1 MAEGSFIV
9 GSSEVAG
16 GLATAG
22 SAVRS
27 ARRGLLPLA
36 GRALLLASVP
46 LSVVWIPVASVPG
59 LGNVAASDL
68 VLLGLWAAAALE
80 LTLRGAR
87 DVEGEP
93 FVLLALAGAL
103 GLLAGLGAEVAGH
116 EGTFVLETLLLMKRF
131 GFAAILPLAAAL
143 FRSRGV
149 ARATR
154 VLTVLCMAAMV
165 LFTLRPEL
173 QAYLPR
179 PSTWD
184 PTAMDDRPTGLLT
197 NANDL
202 AYASVALAVLHAAFL
217 PRGARLL
224 ERAALAGTLAG
235 AAICVVSSG
244 SRSGL
249 IGSAGALAFLTLA
262 SGVRWRSKVV
272 LLAISGVVIAV
283 GLSSSPIFHERIE
296 RFYRQRLGDEN
307 VSSRLE
313 AQWIAVQASVDHP
326 LGVGYQNFLGATANL
341 RRSYAFT
348 TSDSVY
354 VDTLLG
360 AGVLGLLTLAALLAV
375 TWGQASRRGGDGRRI
390 RQAGLV
396 AFLLFGTAAVV
407 PISVFL
413 APLFFWIPAAGAL
426 AREER

>member
-1 MAEGSFIV
+1 MT
-9 GSSEVAG
+9 EVSG
-16 GLATAG
+16 GVVTMGGEQGERA
-22 SAVRS
+22 S
-27 ARRGLLPLA
+27 ARALARQGLVPA
-36 GRALLLASVP
+36 VGRALLLASVP
-46 LSVVWIPVASVPG
+46 LAVVWIPVASLPG
-59 LGNVAASDL
+59 LGNVAAADV
-68 VLLGLWAAAALE
+68 VLLGLWAAVALE
-80 LTLRGAR
+80 LALRGAR
-87 DVEGEP
+87 EVEAEP
-93 FVLLALAGAL
+93 FVVLACASAV
-103 GLLAGLGAEVAGH
+103 GLLAGLGAEIAGH
-116 EGTFVLETLLLMKRF
+116 EGTFVLEALLLMKRF

-173 QAYLPR
+173 QAHLPR
-179 PSTWD
+179 PTTFD

-197 NANDL
+197 NPNDL

-217 PRGARLL
+217 PRRAPLL
-224 ERAALAGTLAG
+224 ERAVLAATLAG

-262 SGVRWRSKVV
+262 SGFRRRSKVI
-272 LLAISGVVIAV
+272 LLAVSGVVIAA
-283 GLSSSPIFHERIE
+283 GLSSSPLFHERIE

-313 AQWIAVQASVDHP
+313 AQWIAVQASAGHP
-326 LGVGYQNFLGATANL
+326 LGVGYQNFLSATWNL
-341 RRSYAFT
+341 RKSYAFT

-360 AGVLGLLTLAALLAV
+360 AGVPGLMALLALLAA
-375 TWGQASRRGGDGRRI
+375 TWRHASRRRDDARRI

-413 APLFFWIPAAGAL
+413 APLFFWIPAAAAL
-426 AREER
+426 ARARS

>member
-1 MAEGSFIV
+1 MT
-9 GSSEVAG
+9 EVSG
-16 GLATAG
+16 GVVTMGGEQGERA
-22 SAVRS
+22 S
-27 ARRGLLPLA
+27 ARALARQGLVPA
-36 GRALLLASVP
+36 VGRALLLASVP
-46 LSVVWIPVASVPG
+46 LAVVWIPVASLPG
-59 LGNVAASDL
+59 LGNVAAADV
-68 VLLGLWAAAALE
+68 VLLGLWAAALLE
-80 LTLRGAR
+80 LALRGAR
-87 DVEGEP
+87 EVEPEP
-93 FVLLALAGAL
+93 FVVLACASAV
-103 GLLAGLGAEVAGH
+103 GLLAGLGAEIAGH
-116 EGTFVLETLLLMKRF
+116 EGTFVLEALLLMKRF

-173 QAYLPR
+173 QAHLPR
-179 PSTWD
+179 PTTFD

-197 NANDL
+197 NPNDL

-217 PRGARLL
+217 PRRAPLL
-224 ERAALAGTLAG
+224 ERAVLAATLAG

-262 SGVRWRSKVV
+262 SGFRRRSKVI
-272 LLAISGVVIAV
+272 LLAVSGVVIAA
-283 GLSSSPIFHERIE
+283 GLSSSPLFHERIE

-313 AQWIAVQASVDHP
+313 AQWIAVQASAGHP
-326 LGVGYQNFLGATANL
+326 LGVGYQNFLSATSNL
-341 RRSYAFT
+341 RKSYAFT

-360 AGVLGLLTLAALLAV
+360 AGIPGLLALLALLAA
-375 TWGQASRRGGDGRRI
+375 TWRHASRRHDEARRI

-413 APLFFWIPAAGAL
+413 APLFFWIPAAAAL
-426 AREER
+426 ARARS

>member
-1 MAEGSFIV
+1 MTEASGGVAAV
-9 GSSEVAG
+9 GWEQDERA
-16 GLATAG
+16 
-22 SAVRS
+22 SARAP
-27 ARRGLLPLA
+27 ARRGLVPAA

-46 LSVVWIPVASVPG
+46 LAVVWIPVASLPG
-59 LGNVAASDL
+59 LGNVAAADV
-68 VLLGLWAAAALE
+68 VLLGLWAATALE
-80 LTLRGAR
+80 LALRGAR
-87 DVEGEP
+87 EVEAEP
-93 FVLLALAGAL
+93 FVVLACASAV
-103 GLLAGLGAEVAGH
+103 GLLAGLGAEIAGH
-116 EGTFVLETLLLMKRF
+116 EGTFVLEALLLMKRF

-154 VLTVLCMAAMV
+154 VVTVLCMAAMV

-173 QAYLPR
+173 QAHLPR
-179 PSTWD
+179 PTTFD

-197 NANDL
+197 NPNDL

-217 PRGARLL
+217 PRRAPLL
-224 ERAALAGTLAG
+224 ERAVLAATLAG

-262 SGVRWRSKVV
+262 SGFRRRSKVI
-272 LLAISGVVIAV
+272 LLAVSGVVIAA
-283 GLSSSPIFHERIE
+283 GLSSSPLFHERIE

-313 AQWIAVQASVDHP
+313 AQWIAVQASAGHP
-326 LGVGYQNFLGATANL
+326 LGVGYQNFLSATSNL
-341 RRSYAFT
+341 RKSYAFT

-360 AGVLGLLTLAALLAV
+360 AGIPGLLALLALLAA
-375 TWGQASRRGGDGRRI
+375 TWRHASRRHDEARRI

-413 APLFFWIPAAGAL
+413 APLFFWIPAAAAL
-426 AREER
+426 ARARS

>member
-1 MAEGSFIV
+1 MT
-9 GSSEVAG
+9 EVSG
-16 GLATAG
+16 GVVTMGGEQGERA
-22 SAVRS
+22 S
-27 ARRGLLPLA
+27 ARALARQGLVPA
-36 GRALLLASVP
+36 VGRALLLASVP
-46 LSVVWIPVASVPG
+46 LAVVWIPVASLPG
-59 LGNVAASDL
+59 LGNVAAADV
-68 VLLGLWAAAALE
+68 VLLGLWAAVALE
-80 LTLRGAR
+80 LALRGAR
-87 DVEGEP
+87 EVEAEP
-93 FVLLALAGAL
+93 FVVLACASAV
-103 GLLAGLGAEVAGH
+103 GLLAGLGAEIAGH
-116 EGTFVLETLLLMKRF
+116 EGTFVLEALLLMKRF

-173 QAYLPR
+173 QAHLPR
-179 PSTWD
+179 PTTFD

-197 NANDL
+197 NPNDL

-217 PRGARLL
+217 PRRAPLL
-224 ERAALAGTLAG
+224 ERAVLAATLAG

-262 SGVRWRSKVV
+262 SGFRRRSKVI
-272 LLAISGVVIAV
+272 LLAVSGVVIAA
-283 GLSSSPIFHERIE
+283 GLSSSPLFHERIE

-313 AQWIAVQASVDHP
+313 AQWIAVQASAGHP
-326 LGVGYQNFLGATANL
+326 LGVGYQNFLSATANL
-341 RRSYAFT
+341 RKSYAFT

-360 AGVLGLLTLAALLAV
+360 AGIPGLVALLALLAA
-375 TWGQASRRGGDGRRI
+375 TWRHASRRPDDARRI

-413 APLFFWIPAAGAL
+413 APLFFWIPAAAAL
-426 AREER
+426 ARARS

>member
-1 MAEGSFIV
+1 MT
-9 GSSEVAG
+9 EVSG
-16 GLATAG
+16 GVVTMGGEQGERA
-22 SAVRS
+22 S
-27 ARRGLLPLA
+27 ARALARQGLVPA
-36 GRALLLASVP
+36 VGRALLLASVP
-46 LSVVWIPVASVPG
+46 LAVVWVPVASLPG
-59 LGNVAASDL
+59 LGNVAAADV

-80 LTLRGAR
+80 LALRGVR
-87 DVEGEP
+87 EVEPEP
-93 FVLLALAGAL
+93 FVVLACAGAV
-103 GLLAGLGAEVAGH
+103 GLLAGLGAEIAGH
-116 EGTFVLETLLLMKRF
+116 EGTFVLEALLLMKRF

-154 VLTVLCMAAMV
+154 VVTVLCMAAMV

-173 QAYLPR
+173 QAHLPR
-179 PSTWD
+179 PTTFD

-197 NANDL
+197 NPNDL

-217 PRGARLL
+217 PRRAPLL
-224 ERAALAGTLAG
+224 ERAVLAATLAD

-262 SGVRWRSKVV
+262 SGFRRRSKVV
-272 LLAISGVVIAV
+272 LLAVSGVVIAA
-283 GLSSSPIFHERIE
+283 GLSSSPLFHERIE

-313 AQWIAVQASVDHP
+313 AQWIAVQASAGHP
-326 LGVGYQNFLGATANL
+326 LGVGYQNFLSATANL
-341 RRSYAFT
+341 RKSYAFT

-360 AGVLGLLTLAALLAV
+360 AGIPGLVARLALLAA
-375 TWGQASRRGGDGRRI
+375 TWRHASRRPDDARRI

-413 APLFFWIPAAGAL
+413 APLFFWIPAAAAL
-426 AREER
+426 ARART

>member
-1 MAEGSFIV
+1 MTEASGDVAAV
-9 GSSEVAG
+9 GREQDERA
-16 GLATAG
+16 
-22 SAVRS
+22 SAWAP
-27 ARRGLLPLA
+27 ARRGLVPAA

-46 LSVVWIPVASVPG
+46 LAVVWVPVASLPG
-59 LGNVAASDL
+59 LGNVAAADV
-68 VLLGLWAAAALE
+68 VLLGLWAAALLE
-80 LTLRGAR
+80 LALRGAR
-87 DVEGEP
+87 EVEPEP
-93 FVLLALAGAL
+93 FVVLACASAV
-103 GLLAGLGAEVAGH
+103 GLLAGLGAEIAGH
-116 EGTFVLETLLLMKRF
+116 EGSFVLEALLLMKRF

-173 QAYLPR
+173 QAHLPR
-179 PSTWD
+179 PTTFD

-197 NANDL
+197 NPNDL

-217 PRGARLL
+217 PRRAPLL
-224 ERAALAGTLAG
+224 ERAVLAATLAG

-272 LLAISGVVIAV
+272 LLAVSGVVIAA
-283 GLSSSPIFHERIE
+283 GLSSSPLFHERIE

-313 AQWIAVQASVDHP
+313 AQWIAVQASAAHP
-326 LGVGYQNFLGATANL
+326 LGVGYQNFLSATANL
-341 RRSYAFT
+341 RKSYAFT

-360 AGVLGLLTLAALLAV
+360 AGVPGLMALLALLAA
-375 TWGQASRRGGDGRRI
+375 TWRHASRRRDDARRI

-413 APLFFWIPAAGAL
+413 APLFFWIPAAAAL
-426 AREER
+426 ARARS

>member
-1 MAEGSFIV
+1 M
-9 GSSEVAG
+9 SERQAVAAHEAAG
-16 GLATAG
+16 GRAITSPLAAP
-22 SAVRS
+22 
-27 ARRGLLPLA
+27 RRGLVPLA
-36 GRALLLASVP
+36 GRVLLLASVP
-46 LSVVWIPVASVPG
+46 LAVVWVPVASVPG
-59 LGNVAASDL
+59 LGNVAAADV
-68 VLLGLWAAAALE
+68 VLLGLWVAVALE

-87 DVEGEP
+87 DVEAGP
-93 FVLLALAGAL
+93 FGIVALAGAL
-103 GLLAGLGAEVAGH
+103 AVLAGIGAEVSLH
-116 EGTFVLETLLLMKRF
+116 ERTFTLEALLLMKRF

-143 FRSRGV
+143 FRTTGISRASHAV
-149 ARATR
+149 
-154 VLTVLCMAAMV
+154 TVSCMAAMV

-173 QAYLPR
+173 QVYLPR
-179 PSTWD
+179 PAAWD
-184 PTAMDDRPTGLLT
+184 PAAMDDRPTGLLT

-202 AYASVALAVLHAAFL
+202 AYASVALAVLHAAFSP
-217 PRGARLL
+217 PRAGLASRV
-224 ERAALAGTLAG
+224 ALAATLAG

-249 IGSAGALAFLTLA
+249 IGSAGALAYLSVS
-262 SGVRWRSKVV
+262 SGVRLRSKV
-272 LLAISGVVIAV
+272 LLLGVSTLVVAV

-313 AQWIAVQASVDHP
+313 AQWIAIHASLANP
-326 LGVGYQNFLGATANL
+326 LGVGYQNFLSATSNI
-341 RRSYAFT
+341 REQYAFT

-360 AGVLGLLTLAALLAV
+360 AGFLGLAALLALLAA
-375 TWGQASRRGGDGRRI
+375 TWREASRRADAGRRV

-426 AREER
+426 ARDREP